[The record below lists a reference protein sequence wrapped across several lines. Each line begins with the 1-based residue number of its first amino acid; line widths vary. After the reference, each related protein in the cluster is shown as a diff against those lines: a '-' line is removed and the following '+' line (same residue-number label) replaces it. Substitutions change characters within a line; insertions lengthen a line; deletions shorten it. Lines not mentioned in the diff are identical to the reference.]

1 MLRPSQQ
8 DIAKAIAHHLQHP
21 GISIDTHVKRKAIE
35 LGSSVSSLIKV
46 YLDKRFWILLRDAHI
61 GRSTCSA
68 VHSLLS
74 SLRLSVQNGYLVC
87 PISDSIFLELL
98 KQEDIKTR
106 RSTAELIDELSHGV
120 TLVSTEQRIGQE
132 LVGVF
137 AKFADDGREHHIV
150 DHLVWSKLGYAL
162 GVIHP
167 TLPLVDPD
175 TERAIQKAFFDYMWN
190 FPLATQIDT
199 IGEDG
204 YRKPESFDVTA
215 NKISELN
222 RQHQTEVRNFR
233 RVYIDEFRGVLSL
246 CMHHPRHWLEQQY
259 ELKTGKPYLS
269 NPEQARR
276 HEHELYTFFG
286 NLIAQRKQAALMLP
300 TLHVA
305 ALCYAA
311 IRWDKKRK
319 LSPNDI
325 HDFQHAAAAI
335 GYCNAFLTERPLMSL
350 LAQRQL
356 ELETD
361 FSCTVM
367 SDIDEAN
374 KWILSKCNGL
384 ATGWID
390 SGVQ

>member
-1 MLRPSQQ
+1 MLNPSQQ
-8 DIAKAIAHHLQHP
+8 DVSKAIAHHLQHP
-21 GISIDTHVKRKAIE
+21 GISIDTYVKRRAIE
-35 LGSSVSSLIKV
+35 LGSSLSSLIKV
-46 YLDKRFWILLRDAHI
+46 YLDKRFWILLRDAYI

-68 VHSLLS
+68 IHRLLS
-74 SLRLSVQNGYLVC
+74 SLRLSVQKGYLIC

-120 TLVSTEQRIGQE
+120 TLVPSEQRIGQE

-137 AKFADDGREHHIV
+137 TKFADDGREYHIV
-150 DHLVWSKLGYAL
+150 DHLVWAKLGYVL

-167 TLPLVDPD
+167 TLPSADPD
-175 TERAIQKAFFDYMWN
+175 TERAIQKAFFDYMWE
-190 FPLATQIDT
+190 FPLAAQIDT

-215 NKISELN
+215 NQINKLN
-222 RQHQTEVRNFR
+222 RQHQAEVRSFR

-246 CMHHPRHWLEQQY
+246 CMHHPRCWLEQQY
-259 ELKTGKPYLS
+259 ELKTGELYRP
-269 NPEQARR
+269 NPEQVRR

-286 NLIAQRKQAALMLP
+286 NLIAHKKQAALMLP
-300 TLHVA
+300 TLHIS

-311 IRWDKKRK
+311 IRWDQQRN

-325 HDFQHAAAAI
+325 YDFHHAAAAI
-335 GYCNAFLTERPLMSL
+335 GYCNAFLTEKPLMHL

-356 ELETD
+356 EINTD
-361 FSCTVM
+361 FSCTVI

-374 KWILSKCNGL
+374 EWVSSKIKRP
-384 ATGWID
+384 ATG
-390 SGVQ
+390 